1 MTMVQHQLRTA
12 REPPGFSPV
21 ALWRSRLYAVD
32 HPAALPTGC
41 GPQLRA
47 DAEYPAEVL
56 LTVAPAQSL
65 VSRAAP
71 TAMAQRK
78 EDDRQAFRRARRRDC
93 RGRFLHRLVGLNIVQ
108 ATYNEA
114 CRR

>member
-1 MTMVQHQLRTA
+1 MTMVQHQVPDA

-21 ALWRSRLYAVD
+21 ALWRLRLYAVD
-32 HPAALPTGC
+32 PPAALPAGS

-65 VSRAAP
+65 VLRAAP
-71 TAMAQRK
+71 TAMAQQK
-78 EDDRQAFRRARRRDC
+78 EDDRQAFRRARRRGC
-93 RGRFLHRLVGLNIVQ
+93 RGRFLR
-108 ATYNEA
+108 
-114 CRR
+114 